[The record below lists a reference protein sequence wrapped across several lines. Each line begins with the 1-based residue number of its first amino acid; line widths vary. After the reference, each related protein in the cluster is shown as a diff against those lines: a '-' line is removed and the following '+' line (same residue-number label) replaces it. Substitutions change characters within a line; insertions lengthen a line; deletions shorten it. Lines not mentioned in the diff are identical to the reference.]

1 MFLVLAMSFSKG
13 LVWVEYQAS
22 KEFISRNLCI
32 NKFKPRLNCQGK
44 CQMVKQIA
52 ETEKEG
58 TSAPFQ
64 KIKLLPDETALV
76 CSSDIIPVF
85 ADKTGKDKNV
95 FLNQAAYNSPV
106 FPIFHPPA

>member
-1 MFLVLAMSFSKG
+1 MSFSKG
-13 LVWVEYQAS
+13 LVWMEYQAN

-52 ETEKEG
+52 ETEKTG
-58 TSAPFQ
+58 TTAPIQ
-64 KIKLLPDETALV
+64 KIKLPQDQTALV
-76 CSSDIIPVF
+76 CSNDISPSFV
-85 ADKTGKDKNV
+85 DKIKKGQNV
-95 FLNQAAYNSPV
+95 FLKQAAYTSPV